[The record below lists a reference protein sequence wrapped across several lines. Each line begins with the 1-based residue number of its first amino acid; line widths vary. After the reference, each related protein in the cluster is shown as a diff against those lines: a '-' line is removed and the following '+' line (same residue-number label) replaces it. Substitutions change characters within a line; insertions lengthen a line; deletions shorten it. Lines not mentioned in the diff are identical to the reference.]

1 VQAREW
7 RPIASLKSEGTEPRA
22 GAPERK
28 HMVDIML
35 FAMVIASAASL
46 LVVSPRQARQK
57 TLPTLREYNDIEA
70 TRAYPDEGSN
80 EIDQPA

>member
-1 VQAREW
+1 
-7 RPIASLKSEGTEPRA
+7 
-22 GAPERK
+22 
-28 HMVDIML
+28 MVDIML

-80 EIDQPA
+80 EIDQPV